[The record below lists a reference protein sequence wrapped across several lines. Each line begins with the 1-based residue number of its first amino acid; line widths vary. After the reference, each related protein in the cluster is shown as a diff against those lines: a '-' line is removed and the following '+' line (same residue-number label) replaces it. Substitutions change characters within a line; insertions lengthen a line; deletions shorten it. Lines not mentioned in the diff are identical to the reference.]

1 MQNPTGFC
9 LYPVM
14 PATDVH
20 QHLWPEGFV
29 AELSRRTAP
38 PRLYRS
44 AGEWTLRLHG
54 EPAQRFDLAAHDPV
68 ARSLALE
75 GEGLERAL
83 VCLSCPL
90 GVESLPR
97 EEAEPLLAAF
107 DAGVRELGAP
117 FGLWGAV
124 ELEEPD
130 PADVDARLDAGSVG
144 ISIPAG
150 ALVTRRGLERGAPLL
165 RRLEARDAPLLVH
178 PGPSP
183 WHPMPWTEPSAP
195 SWWPALTGYVT
206 QMHEAW
212 FAWAAW
218 GRVAH
223 PRLRVLWA
231 MLAGGA
237 PLHAERLAARGGPGV
252 HDPLCY
258 YDVSSY
264 GPRAIDAMARVV
276 GIEPLVYG
284 TDRPVVEPARLD
296 VLGGAAY
303 EAITTAN
310 PSRLVAGRAAVAA

>member
-1 MQNPTGFC
+1 
-9 LYPVM
+9 M
-14 PATDVH
+14 PSIDVH

-44 AGEWTLRLHG
+44 AGEWTLRLDG
-54 EPAQRFDLAAHDPV
+54 EPAQRFELAAHDPA
-68 ARSLALE
+68 ARSAALE
-75 GEGLERAL
+75 LEGIERAL

-97 EEAEPLLAAF
+97 EEAAPLLDAF
-107 DAGVRELGAP
+107 HAGVRELGGP
-117 FGLWGAV
+117 FGLWGA
-124 ELEEPD
+124 LPLHEPD
-130 PADVDARLDAGSVG
+130 PADVDDVLDGGAAGV
-144 ISIPAG
+144 SIPAG
-150 ALVTRRGLERGAPLL
+150 ALLSRRGLERVGPLL
-165 RRLEARDAPLLVH
+165 RRAEQRDAPLLVH
-178 PGPSP
+178 PGPAP
-183 WHPMPWTEPSAP
+183 WRPMPWVDPASP
-195 SWWPALTGYVT
+195 SWWPALNGYVT

-218 GRVAH
+218 GRPAH
-223 PRLRVLWA
+223 PRLRIVWA

-252 HDPLCY
+252 QDPLAY

-284 TDRPVVEPARLD
+284 TDRPVVEPTSLVPLGEAAR
-296 VLGGAAY
+296 
-303 EAITTAN
+303 EAIAQRN
-310 PSRLVAGRAAVAA
+310 PSRLLGRVPVAV